1 MTTQRSLFEPEAP
14 ASPAP
19 APAPRLD
26 ALVQRPQR
34 HQTEL
39 RVFTLDDRVP
49 SEHPVRAIE
58 AILVGLDL
66 TALDAR
72 IGANAEVG
80 GRPAI
85 DPRILLTL
93 WVYATT
99 EGVVHASDVARRCQ
113 TDDIYRW
120 ICGGVSV
127 GERKLADF
135 RARGAEVFDELVTQ
149 VLVAL
154 MGEGLIDL
162 FRTAQDGMRV
172 RAWCGADSFRRQDT
186 LDTLL
191 AEAKAHLEA
200 LQTQRLNP
208 MTSKVAR
215 VAAERGA
222 QQRVERLE
230 RAMARARELT
240 AGLSDEE
247 RTDKKK
253 APRVSATDPEATRMK
268 MADGGVRPAY
278 NVQFDTTADGT
289 GAIVGVQVTNR
300 GSDYGEMTPMTEQV
314 VRRTGQRPGEKL
326 VDGGHVQQKDIGQM
340 ERAGTKVFAPAP
352 KKKAASEGRRAK
364 ERTAEE
370 RAFYERVESEEGKA
384 VYAKRGEVAEL
395 SNAHARTRHGLTKI
409 VLRGVKGALTVAL
422 LVTLTKDIQVLVRE
436 RALRAVSSQP
446 G

>member
-1 MTTQRSLFEPEAP
+1 MTTQRPLFEPEAP
-14 ASPAP
+14 TSPA
-19 APAPRLD
+19 ATPAPRLD

-49 SEHPVRAIE
+49 NEHPVRAIE

-99 EGVVHASDVARRCQ
+99 DGVVHASDVARRCQ

-172 RAWCGADSFRRQDT
+172 RAWCGADSFRRHDT

-222 QQRVERLE
+222 RQRVERLE

-278 NVQFDTTADGT
+278 NVHFETTADGA

-300 GSDYGEMTPMTEQV
+300 GNDYGEMTPMSEQV
-314 VRRTGQRPGEKL
+314 EQRTKQRPEEKL
-326 VDGGHVQQKDIGQM
+326 VDGGFVQKKDIGQL
-340 ERAGTKVFAPAP
+340 EKAGTKVFAPAP
-352 KKKAASEGRRAK
+352 KKKAAPDGERASQ
-364 ERTAEE
+364 RTAEE
-370 RAFYERVESEEGKA
+370 RAFYERIESAEGKA

-395 SNAHARTRHGLTKI
+395 SNAHAKTRHGLTKV
-409 VLRGVKGALTVAL
+409 VLRGLKGALTVAL
-422 LVTLTKDIQVLVRE
+422 LVTLAKDVQVLVRE
-436 RALRAVSSQP
+436 RDRRNDVGQQ